1 MAVSFRT
8 PVSPWAGSLE
18 DEWRFRRIRH
28 GALGRCAVLCT
39 GALLMPI
46 VKPDRSQPQEL
57 PPRLAKLL
65 LKNAKPIP
73 SLAPPPK
80 TKLEPLAKPVERTV
94 ATDMPEPTKPAARR
108 REPPRADAL
117 NKEAPVPEARVPLPN
132 KPPGEIDA
140 VRRMA
145 AGVGLLAMSEDLAE
159 LHGAPMAVQLAPGK
173 QGPGVG
179 TGVGVGVGAGNEAG
193 VPTRALITSNATGG
207 SGGVNT
213 TSYSRDTGGGG
224 AGGAGGRGRGDGG
237 GSGVGGAGG
246 GVVVQ
251 AARAAPCNVA
261 AAAKPRVRSKRS
273 SWWSSSATRA
283 RSTRSATAPCARRRA
298 CKAR

>member
-1 MAVSFRT
+1 MGSMAVSFRT

-28 GALGRCAVLCT
+28 GALGLCAVLCAVLCT

-73 SLAPPPK
+73 SPAPPPK
-80 TKLEPLAKPVERTV
+80 AKLEPLAKPVERTV
-94 ATDMPEPTKPAARR
+94 ATDTPEPTKPAARR
-108 REPPRADAL
+108 PEPPCAVAL
-117 NKEAPVPEARVPLPN
+117 KKEAPVPEARAPLPN

-207 SGGVNT
+207 SGGINT
-213 TSYSRDTGGGG
+213 ASYSRDTGGGG
-224 AGGAGGRGRGDGG
+224 AGG
-237 GSGVGGAGG
+237 GGAR
-246 GVVVQ
+246 GV
-251 AARAAPCNVA
+251 AARAVAVMVQGAQAAPCNVA
-261 AAAKPRVRSKRS
+261 AAAKPRVRSNRS
-273 SWWSSSATRA
+273 SWFSNATTA
-283 RSTRSATAPCARRRA
+283 RSTRSTTAPCARRRA